1 MQVFYKNFTS
11 FLRAKLYVLMNE
23 KLKNLKKAL
32 VSRGEVT
39 TSADFAEKIGV
50 DEGTMSKMFSGKI
63 ELSPLRVDQITKAF
77 PEVDRLYLLDAN
89 YDRMFLSDPSG
100 AAGYDTV
107 LVLPYGARGGTIA
120 DFADSV
126 HAYDCERLISPIKGA
141 DYAMEVTGDSMSPEY
156 PSGSRV
162 IIKKVNEAIFVEWG
176 KVYVLDTENGAL
188 IKQVRRTQDPGVVE
202 CVSLN
207 PAYQP
212 FTLNTE
218 YIHGWYR
225 VMMVMSLK

>member
-1 MQVFYKNFTS
+1 
-11 FLRAKLYVLMNE
+11 MNE
-23 KLKNLKKAL
+23 KFTKL
-32 VSRGEVT
+32 VSECVYRGLAKNDTEFSTLCGFRPSEVSEMKSGKRPIT
-39 TSADFAEKIGV
+39 PGRIEKIV
-50 DEGTMSKMFSGKI
+50 
-63 ELSPLRVDQITKAF
+63 KAF
-77 PEVDRLYLLDAN
+77 PKVDPDYLRDPE
-89 YDRMFLSDPSG
+89 YGQMFLNEPTVVEG
-100 AAGYDTV
+100 QTV

-176 KVYVLDTENGAL
+176 KVYVLDTDNGAL
-188 IKQVRRTQDPGVVE
+188 IKQVRKTQDPGVVE

>member
-1 MQVFYKNFTS
+1 
-11 FLRAKLYVLMNE
+11 MNE
-23 KLKNLKKAL
+23 KFTRL
-32 VSRGEVT
+32 VSALIYRGSIKNDNHFSTLCGFRPSEVSEMKSGKRPIT
-39 TSADFAEKIGV
+39 PKRLEKIAA
-50 DEGTMSKMFSGKI
+50 
-63 ELSPLRVDQITKAF
+63 AF
-77 PEVDRLYLLDAN
+77 PEVDLDYLRYPD
-89 YDRMFLSDPSG
+89 YDNMFRSNPIIADVQ
-100 AAGYDTV
+100 TV

-162 IIKKVNEAIFVEWG
+162 IIKKVNEEIFVEWG
-176 KVYVLDTENGAL
+176 KVYVLDTDNGAL
-188 IKQVRRTQDPGVVE
+188 IKQVRKTQDPGVVE